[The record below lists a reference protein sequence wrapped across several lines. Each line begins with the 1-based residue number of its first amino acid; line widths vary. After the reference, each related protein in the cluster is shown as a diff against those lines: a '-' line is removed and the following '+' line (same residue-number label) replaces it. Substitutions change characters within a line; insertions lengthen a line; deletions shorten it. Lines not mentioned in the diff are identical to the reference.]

1 MEGNFPSS
9 CSPPPSEKRK
19 CLPRFSSS
27 SFFISAIASA
37 MCVRILGRMDV
48 KCVNCFL
55 SWYFLSFAVDYQ
67 QHPAQK
73 KAARKCVRICTRV
86 MRWSEYGC
94 GMNFPCLFRSFS
106 ISLSFFFK
114 SKFNLHDFVHWE
126 EDESCQVPHCKFYL
140 LKILKYLIE
149 FDCDELHG

>member
-55 SWYFLSFAVDYQ
+55 SWYFLSFAVDYE

-73 KAARKCVRICTRV
+73 KQQENVCEFARV
-86 MRWSEYGC
+86 S
-94 GMNFPCLFRSFS
+94 
-106 ISLSFFFK
+106 
-114 SKFNLHDFVHWE
+114 
-126 EDESCQVPHCKFYL
+126 
-140 LKILKYLIE
+140 
-149 FDCDELHG
+149 CDEVNMGVG